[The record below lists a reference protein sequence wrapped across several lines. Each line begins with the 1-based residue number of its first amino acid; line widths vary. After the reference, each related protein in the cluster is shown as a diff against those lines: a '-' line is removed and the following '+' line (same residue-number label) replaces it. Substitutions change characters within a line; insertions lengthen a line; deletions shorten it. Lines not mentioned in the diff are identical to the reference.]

1 MTNLKALHL
10 DEAHLENDLLDSELQ
25 FPFDLGD
32 AVGRLQKHLLHV
44 RHALDLGLGP
54 NGKKLGLSHSITF
67 YHYKELH
74 STDVALMLLTQ
85 RPWVRILDLPRFFP
99 TAKFVDSRDKN
110 RTHQVLKQ
118 RILLL
123 Q

>member
-25 FPFDLGD
+25 FPFDFGD

-74 STDVALMLLTQ
+74 STDVALMLLIQ

-110 RTHQVLKQ
+110 
-118 RILLL
+118 
-123 Q
+123 